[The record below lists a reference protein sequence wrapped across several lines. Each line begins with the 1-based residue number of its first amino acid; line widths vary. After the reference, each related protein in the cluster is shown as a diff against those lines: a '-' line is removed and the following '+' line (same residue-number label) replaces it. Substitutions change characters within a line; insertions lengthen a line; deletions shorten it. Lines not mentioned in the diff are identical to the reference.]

1 MSNKASDHLYKL
13 VKSLSKAEKRYF
25 KIFTSRHTI
34 GESNNYHQLFDYIDK
49 MSEYDEELI
58 KDHFKNESFIE
69 RLSIA
74 KSRLYEAILKSLDG
88 FYSNSSIEAK
98 LKRTL
103 HCVEILYKKSL
114 YSQASKQLR
123 SAKKI
128 AIKHE
133 KFTSLIE
140 IQVWEKFLIEKDNYE
155 EISEDQL
162 NDILNQDEDYL
173 GKISAYVQL
182 WHIKSKLFHHLFKQ
196 GKARS
201 ADEIKKFKSI
211 IDNTLDKVKFD
222 DLSTDTKYMYYHIYS
237 AYYFAIGD
245 SEKSYKYLRLNEEL
259 IRANTLIFK
268 EEPNI
273 YASVLTNLIY
283 VCQQQKK
290 IDEAMSYLET
300 LRVLPEKLQ
309 LDTNEDLDLRLFA
322 STYSIELTLYALTGE
337 FQKGIDLI
345 PLVEEGLKLYEEK
358 LSAIRKASF
367 YFNIATLYFGVE
379 DYNNSLKWLNKLLND
394 IDIDKTEDLH
404 CFAQLLNLI
413 VHIELNNERLLPYAL
428 RSTQRYLTTRNR
440 VYQFETIFLQFLNKI
455 IKVKDIEQEETAY
468 ELLLEGIEPLEKDA
482 FESNAFEYF
491 DFLSW
496 AKSKRTKQLFGDI
509 IKSKYTD

>member
-182 WHIKSKLFHHLFKQ
+182 WHINSF
-196 GKARS
+196 
-201 ADEIKKFKSI
+201 I
-211 IDNTLDKVKFD
+211 I
-222 DLSTDTKYMYYHIYS
+222 
-237 AYYFAIGD
+237 
-245 SEKSYKYLRLNEEL
+245 
-259 IRANTLIFK
+259 
-268 EEPNI
+268 
-273 YASVLTNLIY
+273 
-283 VCQQQKK
+283 
-290 IDEAMSYLET
+290 
-300 LRVLPEKLQ
+300 
-309 LDTNEDLDLRLFA
+309 
-322 STYSIELTLYALTGE
+322 
-337 FQKGIDLI
+337 
-345 PLVEEGLKLYEEK
+345 
-358 LSAIRKASF
+358 
-367 YFNIATLYFGVE
+367 
-379 DYNNSLKWLNKLLND
+379 
-394 IDIDKTEDLH
+394 
-404 CFAQLLNLI
+404 
-413 VHIELNNERLLPYAL
+413 
-428 RSTQRYLTTRNR
+428 
-440 VYQFETIFLQFLNKI
+440 FLNKG
-455 IKVKDIEQEETAY
+455 KRGAQT
-468 ELLLEGIEPLEKDA
+468 
-482 FESNAFEYF
+482 
-491 DFLSW
+491 
-496 AKSKRTKQLFGDI
+496 KSKNLSQ
-509 IKSKYTD
+509 